1 MLYRALISF
10 TGQVTMAAGEERE
23 IPVPAF
29 AEDLIKAGYIE
40 PVQEEE
46 KEKKAAK
53 KKTAK

>member
-29 AEDLIKAGYIE
+29 VEDLIKAGYIE

-46 KEKKAAK
+46 KKATK